1 MRFRGIS
8 AASHGSVFHAFHDR
22 FTPQASGTFLKH
34 INRFD
39 NIEFGIGNKD
49 GRSLVTATR
58 KLVELSF
65 LAMQD
70 AGIEYRGKKIGS
82 FMCGTST
89 EHWTPVSALCPSH
102 NVTLSFLTSTRLGH
116 NKRTHRRDT
125 GKYISQQGFICPRS
139 QWSFFLRGHGLQLFS
154 YCHPSRSERDKRE
167 GVRSRFG
174 WRLSVEHQVG

>member
-1 MRFRGIS
+1 MASRGMFLRRQC
-8 AASHGSVFHAFHDR
+8 AFPRVLLLRLSHSPSPSP
-22 FTPQASGTFLKH
+22 TGTFLKH

-49 GRSLVTATR
+49 GRSLVMATR

-89 EHWTPVSALCPSH
+89 EYWTPVGTFCPPSSRH
-102 NVTLSFLTSTRLGH
+102 PIIPHVCPF
-116 NKRTHRRDT
+116 RR
-125 GKYISQQGFICPRS
+125 QQGTAL
-139 QWSFFLRGHGLQLFS
+139 LRQ
-154 YCHPSRSERDKRE
+154 PQTR
-167 GVRSRFG
+167 
-174 WRLSVEHQVG
+174 

>member
-1 MRFRGIS
+1 MGSRTFPRHQCAFPRLLTLRLSSSPTPSARGS
-8 AASHGSVFHAFHDR
+8 
-22 FTPQASGTFLKH
+22 FLKH

-49 GRSLVTATR
+49 GKSLVMATR

-89 EHWTPVSALCPSH
+89 EHWTPVSALFP
-102 NVTLSFLTSTRLGH
+102 
-116 NKRTHRRDT
+116 
-125 GKYISQQGFICPRS
+125 Q
-139 QWSFFLRGHGLQLFS
+139 
-154 YCHPSRSERDKRE
+154 PSRHFVTPYVVSLRKQRE
-167 GVRSRFG
+167 SGLLRHLQTHLPIGSHTSWVSPALHYIWIQRA
-174 WRLSVEHQVG
+174 VPP